1 MIDLDELMRKHN
13 AATPGPWEHK
23 IDDAFTAIHTIEPS
37 VASYVSPADAAYICA
52 ACNAVPELVSEL
64 KSLREKAYGAYHR
77 GIEKGREQG
86 IELRQSDLEAKITQL
101 AYKLEKERATSNKLS
116 RTLRWTGEPPTEPG
130 WYFFRG
136 NIPGYHENNPP
147 VYVDVHK
154 NKVVFVRRA
163 SWVLSNL
170 IIKYD
175 IEWAGPIQ
183 EPVE

>member
-1 MIDLDELMRKHN
+1 MTGPRRYTRKDAVEAWNDLPRSMH
-13 AATPGPWEHK
+13 
-23 IDDAFTAIHTIEPS
+23 
-37 VASYVSPADAAYICA
+37 
-52 ACNAVPELVSEL
+52 
-64 KSLREKAYGAYHR
+64 
-77 GIEKGREQG
+77 
-86 IELRQSDLEAKITQL
+86 
-101 AYKLEKERATSNKLS
+101 
-116 RTLRWTGEPPTEPG
+116 WTKEPPTEPG

-147 VYVDVHK
+147 VYVDVHQ
-154 NKVVFVRRA
+154 NKVVLVRRA

>member
-1 MIDLDELMRKHN
+1 M
-13 AATPGPWEHK
+13 T
-23 IDDAFTAIHTIEPS
+23 
-37 VASYVSPADAAYICA
+37 
-52 ACNAVPELVSEL
+52 EL
-64 KSLREKAYGAYHR
+64 KTCPVCGKPVELEGGQSWHDQHR
-77 GIEKGREQG
+77 FLIKCYECGCSRV
-86 IELRQSDLEAKITQL
+86 SDTDKDECVRRWNALP
-101 AYKLEKERATSNKLS
+101 RP
-116 RTLRWTGEPPTEPG
+116 LRWTKKSPTEPG

-147 VYVDVHK
+147 VYVDVHQ
-154 NKVVFVRRA
+154 NKVVLVRRA